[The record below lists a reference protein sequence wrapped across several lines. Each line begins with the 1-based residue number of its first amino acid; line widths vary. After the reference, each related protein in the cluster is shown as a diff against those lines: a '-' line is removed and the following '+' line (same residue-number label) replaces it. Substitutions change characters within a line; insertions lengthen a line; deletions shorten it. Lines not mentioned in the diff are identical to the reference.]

1 MSLFSTER
9 IIQMLY
15 MLVPIILALSF
26 HEFAHAYVADK
37 LGDPTARVS
46 GRMTLDPTK
55 HLDPIGF
62 VSLLL
67 FGFGW
72 ARPVPFNPM
81 NLKKRKSG
89 TLLISLAGPLSNLI
103 LAVIFSVLL
112 RFVIIPINNEV
123 LTYIFYYGVIINI
136 SLMAFNLI
144 PVPPLDGSKILAS
157 LLPDR
162 LEMKF
167 YQYEHYLYLLLILLL
182 ITGIIGY
189 ILSPIMAPFLSVLL
203 P

>member
-15 MLVPIILALSF
+15 MLVPIILALSV
-26 HEFAHAYVADK
+26 HEFAHAFAADK

-62 VSLLL
+62 VSLLF

-81 NLKKRKSG
+81 NLKNRKSG

-112 RFVIIPINNEV
+112 KFVIIPINNEV

-167 YQYEHYLYLLLILLL
+167 YQYEHYLYLLLIILL

-189 ILSPIMAPFLSVLL
+189 ILSPIMSPFLNVLL